1 MSSHS
6 PKNPPHCSH
15 GQGHAS
21 RGQRQAQLLKSIY
34 ALTHRHSDR
43 HTAARTRTGTWAD
56 RDTNAPPGGRP
67 SHSPRRGRMGGPR
80 PGLRPLRR
88 ARGAAAAAS
97 ARPPGSARGAAP
109 RPAPPP
115 VPAPAPPPD
124 PPHRPE
130 GGAGAGL
137 RTSRG
142 RGRLGDRRPTH
153 APPAATEAPPAPTP
167 PAPLL
172 QLSRGSC
179 RSCLRCRAGESLSR
193 IPDPGSRILHPR
205 HLPLAPDGSRK
216 GQRSGSQGLGGRS
229 VTKRQLDSRVFG
241 LWEPVRAVSWRCPSR
256 LSWGA
261 PTDYVSVVSAEQ
273 GETGIAG
280 ASARISGRRTSP
292 RVEGQYAEL
301 WEKGLTG

>member
-1 MSSHS
+1 
-6 PKNPPHCSH
+6 
-15 GQGHAS
+15 
-21 RGQRQAQLLKSIY
+21 
-34 ALTHRHSDR
+34 
-43 HTAARTRTGTWAD
+43 
-56 RDTNAPPGGRP
+56 
-67 SHSPRRGRMGGPR
+67 MGGPR

-179 RSCLRCRAGESLSR
+179 RSCLPCRAGESLSR
-193 IPDPGSRILHPR
+193 IPDPGSRILDPR
-205 HLPLAPDGSRK
+205 QLPLAPDGSRK

-241 LWEPVRAVSWRCPSR
+241 LWEPEPPREEIMVQTIQRLPSTLQR
-256 LSWGA
+256 PEQFSESSPCGKAA
-261 PTDYVSVVSAEQ
+261 P
-273 GETGIAG
+273 
-280 ASARISGRRTSP
+280 
-292 RVEGQYAEL
+292 VENNKKYNS
-301 WEKGLTG
+301 